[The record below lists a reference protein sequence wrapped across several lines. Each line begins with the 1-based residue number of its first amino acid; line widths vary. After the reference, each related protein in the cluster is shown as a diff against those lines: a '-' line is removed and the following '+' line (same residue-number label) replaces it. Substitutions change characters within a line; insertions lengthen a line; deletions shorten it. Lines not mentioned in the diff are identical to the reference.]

1 MSETSWQ
8 ERRDFEERI
17 QDGQNLTAQETHR
30 LIEDAD
36 AAERSVAIL
45 EGLQLSLKSQFG
57 ILLVDATTDDDDGE
71 IRIEL
76 IQAED
81 GSEPCENLSDDKVA
95 CGNPGKWYDGGNQ
108 NGSGWYLCPSCAEG
122 YALLYDEAER

>member
-1 MSETSWQ
+1 MSQTSWQ
-8 ERRDFEERI
+8 ERRDFEERLYE
-17 QDGQNLTAQETHR
+17 GQNLTAQQTQR

-45 EGLQLSLKSQFG
+45 EGLEEALKSRFG

-76 IQAED
+76 IPEED
-81 GSEPCENLSDDKVA
+81 
-95 CGNPGKWYDGGNQ
+95 Q
-108 NGSGWYLCPSCAEG
+108 
-122 YALLYDEAER
+122 